1 LIHILIHFLLLV
13 VKIGVL
19 RSNIMFEVLGYEF
32 GVAQY
37 TGIAILLFVL
47 FQALGFPGTPR
58 IEAVP
63 GPKLYALTKWRL
75 AYDAWKGIRT
85 KTIHQLHQMYG
96 PVVRIGPNELS
107 FNSLSAL
114 KTIYGAGSGFERT
127 SFYRM
132 FDVYGHQNLFTFA
145 SVKAHSERKKLL
157 NHAYSRTSIL
167 KISSP
172 AIEEKAWEFLRLLE
186 TEPATASETF
196 SSLHYYSLDNIT
208 HFLYGT
214 EFGATSSLTGSA
226 SDRKMLDDVLD
237 PSRRKLAWFAAH
249 LPRYTK
255 WLMCRTGLSERI
267 VSGLGLLPQK
277 KPTVYTGI
285 RKHAL
290 AAWED
295 FSKSP
300 PDVKTTSK
308 TSTIIG
314 RLWESHVSQNVQ
326 GLGGM
331 EIASEAADHLL
342 AGVDTTSDTL
352 MFLIWALSLP
362 KNVKYQEKLIGE
374 VLAMSD
380 SMLDSRGIPTAD
392 AAGKLPYLDAI
403 IKETL
408 RLYAPLP
415 ASEPR
420 SLPVD
425 TAIDGYKIP
434 ANTTVSMSPYALH
447 RNPEVFPDP
456 LVFNPERWLGESKK
470 VAEMKKW
477 FWAFSSGGRMC
488 IGIQ

>member
-1 LIHILIHFLLLV
+1 
-13 VKIGVL
+13 
-19 RSNIMFEVLGYEF
+19 MFEFLGYEF
-32 GVAQY
+32 GPVEYAV
-37 TGIAILLFVL
+37 IAAFFIVVPTFVFLYILRNE
-47 FQALGFPGTPR
+47 G
-58 IEAVP
+58 VP
-63 GPKLYALTKWRL
+63 GPRVYILTKWRL
-75 AYDAWKGIRT
+75 AYDDWKGIRT
-85 KTIHQLHQMYG
+85 KTIYQLHQKYG

-167 KISSP
+167 KVSAA
-172 AIEEKAWEFLRLLE
+172 AIEEKAWEFMRLLE
-186 TEPATASETF
+186 TEPETASETF

-214 EFGATSSLTGSA
+214 ELGATSSLTGSA
-226 SDRKMLDDVLD
+226 WDRKMLDDVLD
-237 PSRRKLAWFAAH
+237 PSRRKLAWFATH

-255 WLMCRTGLSERI
+255 WLMSRTGFSENI
-267 VSGLGLLPQK
+267 VARLGLLPQK

-300 PDVKTTSK
+300 LDVKTAAR

-314 RLWESHVSQNVQ
+314 HLWENHVSQKAQ

-374 VLAMSD
+374 ALAMPD
-380 SMLDSRGIPTAD
+380 SMLNSKGIPSAD
-392 AAGKLPYLDAI
+392 ATGKLPYLDAV

-420 SLPVD
+420 SLPID
-425 TAIDGYKIP
+425 TTIDGYKVP
-434 ANTTVSMSPYALH
+434 ANTTVSMSPYSLH
-447 RNPEVFPDP
+447 RNPEIFPDP
-456 LVFNPERWLGESKK
+456 LVFNPERWLGEPKD

-477 FWAFSSGGRMC
+477 FWPFSSGGRMC
-488 IGIQ
+488 IGIQSVISL